1 MNADEQ
7 RDLDEIEREFLRV
20 GITWDAFADLCRLNA
35 PNEPVAPEG
44 SFVMQL
50 NYSQATAFL
59 RTLPDGSGQEAF
71 IEAWTQHVKQR
82 QRPMPPFPGMAGA

>member
-7 RDLDEIEREFLRV
+7 RDLDELEREFRRV
-20 GITWDAFADLCRLNA
+20 GITWDAFAELCRLNA
-35 PNEPVAPEG
+35 PNEPVAPDG

-50 NYSQATAFL
+50 NYSMATAFL
-59 RTLPDGSGQEAF
+59 RTLPDGAGQETF
-71 IEAWTQHVKQR
+71 IKAWTQHVKQR